1 MLNSNFDLR
10 TFLTESKNPTISEGA
25 KFKVGDMV
33 KLSGGEPTEV
43 LAVRKMTDSDLHA
56 YSIKNS
62 KGERAEYDETQLS
75 AANVDE
81 VLSEA
86 TVMEYIRERMDRMND
101 EVRSCMKEYI
111 QACNE
116 IDPGHEDAHAQ
127 LMNALEDFYNKLKAH
142 FEQDEA
148 EMEEPLA
155 TNDEVPH
162 IDLEE
167 GPVYPEDKHTMT
179 PDEFGGEEDEE
190 ELDEV
195 KVKVSIPGQDSFE
208 AEEGKEYSEKE
219 ADEYIKN
226 AKDSEA
232 TPMNT
237 KFEKIN
243 EDYVPRTK
251 EDLVFQYLRDAWQ
264 FGALKGKDVD
274 PDEEL
279 STMTDSLLANLP
291 DYDSAERVDEQVE
304 SLQSI
309 GEKIEG
315 KLKALGLQTHVFG
328 GEFEVPKDA
337 RNEIAKNNKLGALA
351 YSRDKS
357 IFAGHPE
364 YERLEVIV
372 HEDHLEDLKK
382 IANEFKMPSGSVQ
395 AFAETSFVRLR
406 HTADVVSESAE
417 VVSEGLDP
425 ETVKLLLGMAKLAVT
440 AGTVPAALGI
450 LYQYKDHPKIAKAI
464 EAFERHLDK

>member
-127 LMNALEDFYNKLKAH
+127 LMSALEDFYNKLKAH

-179 PDEFGGEEDEE
+179 PDEFGGEEDEVNE
-190 ELDEV
+190 EEV
-195 KVKVSIPGQDSFE
+195 
-208 AEEGKEYSEKE
+208 EEGNAFSVARAKAIEDGN
-219 ADEYIKN
+219 DE
-226 AKDSEA
+226 
-232 TPMNT
+232 
-237 KFEKIN
+237 FEVDGKTYKVNETEDMIE
-243 EDYVPRTK
+243 EDYEPRTK
-251 EDLVFQYLRDAWQ
+251 EDLIFQYLRDAWQ
-264 FGALKGKDVD
+264 FGAMKGKDVD

-291 DYDSAERVDEQVE
+291 DYDASNVDE
-304 SLQSI
+304 
-309 GEKIEG
+309 
-315 KLKALGLQTHVFG
+315 
-328 GEFEVPKDA
+328 
-337 RNEIAKNNKLGALA
+337 
-351 YSRDKS
+351 
-357 IFAGHPE
+357 
-364 YERLEVIV
+364 
-372 HEDHLEDLKK
+372 
-382 IANEFKMPSGSVQ
+382 
-395 AFAETSFVRLR
+395 
-406 HTADVVSESAE
+406 E

-450 LYQYKDHPKIAKAI
+450 LYQYRDNPKIAKAI
-464 EAFERHLDK
+464 QAFEKHLDK

>member
-101 EVRSCMKEYI
+101 EVRECMKEYI
-111 QACNE
+111 QRCNA
-116 IDPGHEDAHAQ
+116 IDPHHENAHAE
-127 LMNALEDFYNKLKAH
+127 LMNALENFYNKLKTH
-142 FEQDEA
+142 FEA
-148 EMEEPLA
+148 EETGDASHLA
-155 TNDEVPH
+155 TNDEVPY

-179 PDEFGGEEDEE
+179 PDEFEEDAFGGEEDEVNE
-190 ELDEV
+190 EEV
-195 KVKVSIPGQDSFE
+195 
-208 AEEGKEYSEKE
+208 EEGNAFSAARAKAVEDGK
-219 ADEYIKN
+219 DE
-226 AKDSEA
+226 
-232 TPMNT
+232 
-237 KFEKIN
+237 FEVDGKTYKVN
-243 EDYVPRTK
+243 ETEDVVKEDYEPRTK

-264 FGALKGKDVD
+264 FGAMKGKDVS

-279 STMTDSLLANLP
+279 STMADSLLANLP
-291 DYDSAERVDEQVE
+291 DYDSAERVDEQAE

-309 GEKIEG
+309 GEKIEE
-315 KLKALGLQTHVFG
+315 KLKALGLQTKVFG
-328 GEFEVPKDA
+328 GEFEVPKSA
-337 RNEIAKNNKLGALA
+337 RDMIAKNNKLGALA

-364 YERLEVIV
+364 YERLEVII
-372 HEDHLEDLKK
+372 HKDHLEDLKK

-395 AFAETSFVRLR
+395 AFAGTGFVRLR
-406 HTADVVSESAE
+406 HTADVVGESVE
-417 VVSEGLDP
+417 IVSEGLDP